1 MAGKSARPILI
12 TVIGAIFAIVG
23 ILYLIGGV
31 CVLAGME
38 IEGLEIADSTYMG
51 IISIESTVVHLVIA
65 TGLPKG

>member
-38 IEGLEIADSTYMG
+38 IQKTEQELF
-51 IISIESTVVHLVIA
+51 IIQH
-65 TGLPKG
+65 